1 MEVKLTKNAKKF
13 LVFSYFGITED
24 ELEENNESVRKSIAM
39 KCADKAYEDMCR
51 TLTFSEK
58 MDGEH
63 KKEIE
68 GKRQE
73 FRKAICEL
81 IVKNVFVLQVD

>member
-1 MEVKLTKNAKKF
+1 MEVKLTDNAKKF

-39 KCADKAYEDMCR
+39 KCAERAYLDMCR

-58 MDGEH
+58 MDGRTRVRIGNRPIH
-63 KKEIE
+63 
-68 GKRQE
+68 R
-73 FRKAICEL
+73 FPL
-81 IVKNVFVLQVD
+81 